1 MLMLSAA
8 VLILSTAVFV
18 LVLSAAVLVLDCRCP
33 LGKNHEGI

>member
-1 MLMLSAA
+1 MLSAA

-33 LGKNHEGI
+33 VGKNHEGI